1 MRRKDD
7 SHHKSVI
14 TKDYLEKLKENNKL
28 FEKKMISLNKK
39 KK

>member
-7 SHHKSVI
+7 SHHTVI

-28 FEKKMISLNKK
+28 FEKK
-39 KK
+39 